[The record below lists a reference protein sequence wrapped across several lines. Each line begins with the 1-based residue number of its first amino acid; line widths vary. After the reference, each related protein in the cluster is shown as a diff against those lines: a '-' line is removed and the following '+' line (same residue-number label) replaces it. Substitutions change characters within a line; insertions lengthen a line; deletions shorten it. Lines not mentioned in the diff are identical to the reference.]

1 MTTKISR
8 MFTMR
13 WQKKYWDNSW

>member
-8 MFTMR
+8 MFTKR